1 MTDSEDATHVH
12 PSGAGKPPLP
22 LRAFDHWQRVDVD
35 TSPDS
40 DFHRLDRIA
49 GHAATHWALGPE
61 GAYAQSLTLAD
72 TVDGAV
78 REALLHL
85 LELGLID
92 IDSERMNAAP
102 GWPTTRERKTTK

>member
-1 MTDSEDATHVH
+1 VTE
-12 PSGAGKPPLP
+12 KPPLP
-22 LRAFDHWQRVDVD
+22 ARTFDPWPRIPID

-49 GHAATHWALGPE
+49 GHAATGWALGPD
-61 GAYAQSLTLAD
+61 GPLHTPQPLAD
-72 TVDGAV
+72 AVDGAV

-92 IDSERMNAAP
+92 IDSARMNAAS
-102 GWPTTRERKTTK
+102 GWPTRREGSPRP